1 MTRYAS
7 HLAQRPI
14 HRPTG
19 KPPRPP
25 RRPPPEVRAAA
36 WSIPS
41 PLPGPLEPPESFVSE
56 AEAAGVEFEKG
67 DLVRL
72 GLYLALLLDANKAFN
87 LTAVRDSN
95 EAWRRHILDS
105 LTLLGPLSELAEGAS
120 IIDVGSGG
128 GLPGIPLAI
137 ARPDLKFTLLEATGK
152 KAEFLKLASVALELS
167 NVTVVS
173 DRAERAAHDRGAK
186 VASGPR
192 QGGCRE
198 RFDAAVARA
207 VGPLA
212 VIAELTVPFVKKG
225 GHVLLIKGEKAGAE
239 LEQATTALRTLGA
252 VHVGTLETSTGRIVI
267 LEKGAATPRD
277 YPRRDG
283 EPARSPL
290 GGSKG
295 GATSPPR
302 PK

>member
-1 MTRYAS
+1 M
-7 HLAQRPI
+7 
-14 HRPTG
+14 
-19 KPPRPP
+19 PPR
-25 RRPPPEVRAAA
+25 EFA
-36 WSIPS
+36 
-41 PLPGPLEPPESFVSE
+41 
-56 AEAAGVEFEKG
+56 AEALAVGIEFENN
-67 DLVRL
+67 DLERL
-72 GLYLALLLDANKAFN
+72 GLYLALLFDANKTFN
-87 LTAVRDSN
+87 LTAVREPD

-105 LTLLGPLSELAEGAS
+105 LTLLAPLSELPEGAN

-137 ARPDLKFTLLEATGK
+137 TRPDLKITLLEATGK
-152 KAEFLKLASVALELS
+152 KAEFLKAVANALKLS

-173 DRAERAAHDRGAK
+173 DRAERAGHDRGVK
-186 VASGPR
+186 VATGPR
-192 QGGCRE
+192 QGGFRE

-225 GHVLLIKGEKAGAE
+225 GHVLLIKGEKAVAE
-239 LEQATTALRTLGA
+239 LQDATIALRTLGA
-252 VHVGTLETSTGRIVI
+252 VHVSTLDTPTGRIVI

-290 GGSKG
+290 GASKI
-295 GATSPPR
+295 GAKEQPR